1 MIHSFRHLIYSL
13 TLAAACVWPR
23 RRKRSFRLTILKL
36 DRLGD
41 AVLSL
46 GAIREL
52 LREFGGQ
59 ETLLVVSTIA
69 EPLFRAEFPEVELL
83 VLPPFCER
91 YFPDLLVFLWH
102 HAARLRSISTETLV
116 CLRHQHSD
124 YLHAIAMM
132 INARRC
138 HASRWKGNGEHTSL
152 SFPRCLFS
160 PYPDKSSTT
169 CLELEA
175 HRRVVESVLGSPVG
189 VDEVLPALRNIT
201 VMDGGALLVCPVAGN
216 PLRQYP
222 ADRLA
227 EAIGLFLQQ
236 WPDVP
241 VQFCLPP
248 GADRKHWEDAFTA
261 RCIPR
266 GQWFVP
272 NDLEALVNL
281 IACARIV
288 LAPESAP
295 AHIATALDKPGVFL
309 LGGGHF
315 GMFGPWRKGERQ
327 IWLHHV
333 MDCYQCRWRCTQP
346 EPYCITH
353 IDPGDIARGLAA
365 LSANTIDGHEV
376 TSAAEVCA
384 GP

>member
-1 MIHSFRHLIYSL
+1 MSTAFWTAR
-13 TLAAACVWPR
+13 TLVYRLVIAVLRISVRPR
-23 RRKRSFRLTILKL
+23 SPGFYRLTILKL

-46 GAIREL
+46 GAVRKLVSVFPEK
-52 LREFGGQ
+52 
-59 ETLLVVSTIA
+59 ETLLIVSPIA
-69 EPLFRAEFPEVELL
+69 APLYRMEFPAATLL
-83 VLPPFCER
+83 VMPPFCER
-91 YFPDLLVFLWH
+91 FWPDFLLGLMR
-102 HAARLRSISTETLV
+102 HAAALRAIVTEHLV

-124 YLHAIAMM
+124 YLHAVAMM
-132 INARRC
+132 ISARRC
-138 HASRWKGNGEHTSL
+138 YASRWKGNEEHTSL

-160 PYPDKSSTT
+160 AYPEKASPA

-175 HRRVVESVLGSPVG
+175 HRRVVESVLGSSIG
-189 VDEVLPALRNIT
+189 IDEMIPALRNIT
-201 VMDGGALLVCPVAGN
+201 VMDGGSLLVCPVAGN

-222 ADRLA
+222 ADHLA
-227 EAIGLFLQQ
+227 HAIRLFLRQ

-241 VQFCLPP
+241 VQFCLPR
-248 GADRKHWEDAFTA
+248 GTDRKYWEDALQNKQIQA
-261 RCIPR
+261 VEWI
-266 GQWFVP
+266 VP

-281 IACARIV
+281 IARARIV
-288 LAPESAP
+288 LAPDSAP
-295 AHIATALDKPGVFL
+295 AHITTALDKPGVFL

-333 MDCYQCRWRCTQP
+333 MDCYQCRWSCTQP

-365 LSANTIDGHEV
+365 LCAS
-376 TSAAEVCA
+376 TSLTVA
-384 GP
+384 GRSGDV